1 MRLTGT
7 AWGTGRGGHSHTTEA
22 LNPCPWRLG
31 STRCNGEPRKEWK
44 LEWAVLPAAVRG
56 RNQRAAPKQEAWQGL
71 VRRSREWEVGG
82 TESSQGSLQNGH
94 LGLGGWGR
102 EEGHK
107 G

>member
-1 MRLTGT
+1 MRVTGT

-22 LNPCPWRLG
+22 LNPCPWCLD

-44 LEWAVLPAAVRG
+44 PEWEG
-56 RNQRAAPKQEAWQGL
+56 SSSCCEGKESEGSPKASWQGL
-71 VRRSREWEVGG
+71 VRRSREWGVGG

-94 LGLGGWGR
+94 LRLGDWGR